1 MERKK
6 ILPLN
11 ESKFKHDLDNPHF
24 NSIGTLCE
32 LILDNIINKKLN
44 EQLGVN
50 TYVKSDF
57 DYNISN
63 GEVVSISLIF
73 NFKLEDLNEESYV
86 NALTLVLNE
95 IFETNDISLVII
107 EKTNSNGIT
116 YYTTELKFSDKDKML
131 WLIEAL
137 NKLDIKTEKTF
148 EIVV

>member
-6 ILPLN
+6 ILQLN
-11 ESKFKHDLDNPHF
+11 ESKFKHDLDNPHS

-32 LILDNIINKKLN
+32 LILDDIINKKLN

-57 DYNISN
+57 GYDISN
-63 GEVVSISLIF
+63 GEVVSMSLIF
-73 NFKLEDLNEESYV
+73 NFKLEDLNEEAYV
-86 NALTLVLNE
+86 NVLTLILKE

-107 EKTNSNGIT
+107 EKTNSNGAT
-116 YYTTELKFSDKDKML
+116 YYTTELKFSDKGKML

-137 NKLDIKTEKTF
+137 NNLGIKTENTF
-148 EIVV
+148 EISI

>member
-11 ESKFKHDLDNPHF
+11 ESKLKHDLDNPHS
-24 NSIGTLCE
+24 NSVGTLCE
-32 LILDNIINKKLN
+32 LTLDEIINKKLN

-57 DYNISN
+57 DYDVSN
-63 GEVVSISLIF
+63 GEVVSMSLIF
-73 NFKLEDLNEESYV
+73 NFKLEDLNEDTYI
-86 NALTLVLNE
+86 NALSLVLKE

-107 EKTNSNGIT
+107 EKTNSYGIT

-137 NKLDIKTEKTF
+137 NNLGIKTENTF
-148 EIVV
+148 EINI